1 MCICSAVLCAYV
13 LGKTMCVYLLGGTL
27 CVYVLSSTL
36 RVVARRYSAC
46 MCSAAELCAYV
57 LGGTLCA
64 YMFSAKLCDMCS
76 RWNSVCIYSV
86 AAGAGTSEPAP
97 AQVSRMLFDWPC
109 RSSHPQGR
117 PPGQPNTLGFLL
129 DFADKKSLR
138 ALLTC
143 YGRCKCVAGH
153 LMLIT

>member
-1 MCICSAVLCAYV
+1 MCSAVLRAYVLSGVLCACVLGGVTLCVCARQNSVHMYSAVLCAYV
-13 LGKTMCVYLLGGTL
+13 LRGNMCVFVRRNSVRMFSAVLCVYLLL
-27 CVYVLSSTL
+27 
-36 RVVARRYSAC
+36 
-46 MCSAAELCAYV
+46 AELCAYV

-117 PPGQPNTLGFLL
+117 P
-129 DFADKKSLR
+129 R
-138 ALLTC
+138 AT
-143 YGRCKCVAGH
+143 
-153 LMLIT
+153 